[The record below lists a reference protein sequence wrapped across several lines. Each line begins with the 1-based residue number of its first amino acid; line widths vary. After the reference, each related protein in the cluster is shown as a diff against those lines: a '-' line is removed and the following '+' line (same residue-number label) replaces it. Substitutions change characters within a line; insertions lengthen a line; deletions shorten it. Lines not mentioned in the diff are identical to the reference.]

1 MKEEFVYC
9 HLWWVDGLVWRLLCQ
24 ESDFGPIRGL
34 TVEEYETLKPKVE
47 KLTVDSFAQTKKIW
61 PNMTGPSKEEID
73 KQIDYVKTKFKD
85 FEKHPEKL
93 GKTTDD
99 ITFKEEDWW
108 RPAKPND
115 KPFFPFW
122 GRMWDF
128 HHGFGYLS
136 SGISGY
142 PYAGPSAI
150 GTLGQIHDR
159 VIEVPEA
166 LRKEWEKD
174 MRRWESLVMANPKKE
189 VNDDDLMQQAIDLW
203 KEDRQKMPKTMK
215 IEVEL
220 TYPWCDHYPANDA
233 AEFLKESV
241 QDWLNANLS
250 DGDNRLRL
258 VSVSV
263 KSDNMTYTTH

>member
-1 MKEEFVYC
+1 
-9 HLWWVDGLVWRLLCQ
+9 
-24 ESDFGPIRGL
+24 
-34 TVEEYETLKPKVE
+34 
-47 KLTVDSFAQTKKIW
+47 
-61 PNMTGPSKEEID
+61 
-73 KQIDYVKTKFKD
+73 
-85 FEKHPEKL
+85 
-93 GKTTDD
+93 
-99 ITFKEEDWW
+99 
-108 RPAKPND
+108 
-115 KPFFPFW
+115 
-122 GRMWDF
+122 MWDF

-166 LRKEWEKD
+166 LRKELAKD

-189 VNDDDLMQQAIDLW
+189 VNDDDLMQQAIELW

-250 DGDNRLRL
+250 DGDDRLRL

-263 KSDNMTYTTH
+263 KSDNMTYTTR